1 MVSTEVDSD
10 NTIVTINLPEK
21 FDFRIH
27 REFRAAYEQKGNEN
41 KSFIINLQNTK
52 YMDSSALGMLL
63 LLREFT
69 GNESGT
75 ERIKIINACD
85 DVRDIFRIS
94 KFEKL
99 FLIQ

>member
-1 MVSTEVDSD
+1 MISTEVDPD
-10 NTIVTINLPEK
+10 NLVVTINLPEN

-27 REFRAAYEQKGNEN
+27 REFRAAYEQSGNEN
-41 KSFIINLQNTK
+41 GQFIINLENTK

-63 LLREFT
+63 LLREYT

-75 ERIKIINACD
+75 DRVKIINISD
-85 DVRDIFRIS
+85 DVRDILRIS

-99 FLIQ
+99 FQIQ

>member
-1 MVSTEVDSD
+1 MISTEVDHD
-10 NTIVTINLPEK
+10 NSIIKINLPEN

-27 REFRAAYEQKGNEN
+27 REFRAAYEQSGNEN
-41 KSFIINLQNTK
+41 KNFIINMANTS

-69 GNESGT
+69 GNDT
-75 ERIKIINACD
+75 ANQRVKIINVGD
-85 DVRDIFRIS
+85 EVKEILRIS

-99 FLIQ
+99 FDIE

>member
-1 MVSTEVDSD
+1 VISTEVDPD
-10 NTIVTINLPEK
+10 NSVIKINLPEN

-27 REFRAAYEQKGNEN
+27 REFRAAYEQSGNED
-41 KSFIINLQNTK
+41 KQFIINLENTK

-75 ERIKIINACD
+75 ERVKIINVCSE
-85 DVRDIFRIS
+85 VRDILRIS

-99 FLIQ
+99 FQIE